1 VFLTDQD
8 GSIPELDLTH
18 RGHARVE
25 DRIREGKEL
34 KRLRTGCFTGQAG
47 SPATPASG
55 SCASRADW
63 AWSGQ
68 LTEAFAAL
76 HALPPSA

>member
-1 VFLTDQD
+1 M
-8 GSIPELDLTH
+8 
-18 RGHARVE
+18 
-25 DRIREGKEL
+25 EL

-76 HALPPSA
+76 QALPPSA